1 MDKERMEQSKV
12 RLQEAVHWGR
22 KQITPQR
29 LKKGAGC
36 LLVLA
41 VAAGGGKFALHRA
54 RAEARSQEAQAR
66 TKMLQNL
73 AAQKNLSLASIDAV
87 KENIAST
94 LGTDVSNITFQSIT
108 LNDRKPGEGK
118 PWDPKPGKKE
128 RKENLRGTKEENSRQ
143 KPEKQPEG
151 RLPGH
156 PEERKEGPDG
166 RTGATPRKLEGSR
179 PEMAKAAPA
188 GIFHGVYL
196 ARCEKDGMSYQFLVD
211 AQNGQVLHGRVHKL
225 NPIQQLLG

>member
-1 MDKERMEQSKV
+1 MG
-12 RLQEAVHWGR
+12 QETDHPSAAEKRGWMSAGPGSGGR
-22 KQITPQR
+22 RRQVCPAQ
-29 LKKGAGC
+29 GP
-36 LLVLA
+36 
-41 VAAGGGKFALHRA
+41 

-108 LNDRKPGEGK
+108 LDDRKPGEGK

-143 KPEKQPEG
+143 KAGKTAGRPAARTSGGTERRAGRPDRGHAPETGRQPSG
-151 RLPGH
+151 
-156 PEERKEGPDG
+156 
-166 RTGATPRKLEGSR
+166 
-179 PEMAKAAPA
+179 
-188 GIFHGVYL
+188 
-196 ARCEKDGMSYQFLVD
+196 
-211 AQNGQVLHGRVHKL
+211 NGQGSSCRHLPWSVPGPV
-225 NPIQQLLG
+225 